1 MSLKLKPFNVTES
14 NLPMLVIKLQELLK
28 EYPATL
34 QVVIKERCSDRSLEQ
49 NARLWDL
56 YTSVGE
62 YLGYTAQEMH
72 ELMSYNFLC
81 TTKLVGDKQIIIITS
96 TTKLS
101 TREMTDYMTKI
112 EAWAANLG
120 WSYD

>member
-14 NLPMLVIKLQELLK
+14 NLPVLVIKLQELLK

-34 QVVIKERCSDRSLEQ
+34 QVVIKERSSDRSLEQ

-72 ELMSYNFLC
+72 ELMSYNFLS
-81 TTKLVGDKQIIIITS
+81 TNKMVGDKHIITITS

-101 TREMTDYMTKI
+101 TGEMTNYMTKI